1 MLLQP
6 VNKDQVQKTAQ
17 VVLAYLEDARNAT
30 PNDMLDGV
38 VSGKSLLRALVN
50 GNLIVC
56 QQVEVEKA
64 EQPPIV
70 ITPKTEHCNLPES
83 DTLCEDAA

>member
-1 MLLQP
+1 MSLQP

-17 VVLAYLEDARNAT
+17 VVLAYLEDARNVT

-38 VSGKSLLRALVN
+38 VSGKSLLRALIN

-56 QQVEVEKA
+56 QQVEA

-70 ITPKTEHCNLPES
+70 ITPEKEHCNLPES
-83 DTLCEDAA
+83 DVPCEDAA